1 MNRTDATCHA
11 TCACSTATTTAI
23 AEDAAATAPSEVT
36 PGVTRR
42 RVVATTVLGAVA
54 ATALAA
60 CGGDDEP
67 ATTATPSEGET
78 GSSSAGGDP
87 SATESAASG
96 GDAIAK
102 LADIPVGGAA
112 AAETADGTKIIIVQ
126 PSAGEVVAFDARC
139 PHQGCTVA
147 PSGDKLACPCHGSTF
162 KTSDGSLI
170 TGPATSGL
178 TEVAVKVDG
187 EDVVAG

>member
-1 MNRTDATCHA
+1 MTCTDG
-11 TCACSTATTTAI
+11 TCACSTPATPTGATTLA
-23 AEDAAATAPSEVT
+23 DAAGAQ
-36 PGVTRR
+36 GVTRR

-60 CGGDDEP
+60 CGGDDDP

-87 SATESAASG
+87 TATESAASG

-112 AAETADGTKIIIVQ
+112 AAETADGTKIIISQ

-162 KTSDGSLI
+162 KASDGSLI
-170 TGPATSGL
+170 NGPATAGL

>member
-1 MNRTDATCHA
+1 MNRTDATC
-11 TCACSTATTTAI
+11 ACSVTAI
-23 AEDAAATAPSEVT
+23 AENTADDAANDAAPM

-60 CGGDDEP
+60 CGGDDDP
-67 ATTATPSEGET
+67 AVTTTPSEGET
-78 GSSSAGGDP
+78 GSASAGGDP
-87 SATESAASG
+87 TATEGASSG

-112 AAETADGTKIIIVQ
+112 AAETADGTKIIVAQ
-126 PSAGEVVAFDARC
+126 PTAGEVVGFDARC

-147 PSGDKLACPCHGSTF
+147 PSGDKLSCPCHGSTF
-162 KTSDGSLI
+162 KTSDGSLL
-170 TGPATSGL
+170 TGPATRGL

>member
-60 CGGDDEP
+60 CGGDDP